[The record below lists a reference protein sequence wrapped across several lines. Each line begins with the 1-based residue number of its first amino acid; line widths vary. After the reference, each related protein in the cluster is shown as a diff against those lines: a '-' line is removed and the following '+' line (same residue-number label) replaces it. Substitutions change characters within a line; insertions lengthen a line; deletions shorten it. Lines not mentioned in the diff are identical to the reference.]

1 MAKEIKFKQLLEV
14 HCNENEKSKTV
25 IQVVRWGKNAP
36 TLEKR
41 NYFMKDDEW
50 LCGKACGF
58 TRKDFKRCL
67 KHKDEILELLTEE

>member
-1 MAKEIKFKQLLEV
+1 MAKEIKFKQLLEI

-50 LCGKACGF
+50 L
-58 TRKDFKRCL
+58 
-67 KHKDEILELLTEE
+67 